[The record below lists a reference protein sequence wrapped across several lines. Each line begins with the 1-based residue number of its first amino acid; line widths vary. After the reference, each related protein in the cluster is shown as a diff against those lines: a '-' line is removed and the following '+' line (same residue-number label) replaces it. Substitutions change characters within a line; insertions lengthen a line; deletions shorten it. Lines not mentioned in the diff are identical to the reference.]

1 MVDLI
6 CLWSL
11 YKNYSSDFWTTLA
24 SFGTTYTDPWLSI
37 GDFNAITSSDD
48 KLGGKPFNNS
58 SANLFSDFVNAFG
71 MVDLGFSSNPYT

>member
-1 MVDLI
+1 
-6 CLWSL
+6 
-11 YKNYSSDFWTTLA
+11 LA

-71 MVDLGFSSNPYT
+71 MVDLGFSSNPYTWSNHRPKRILPDHSSYGAREK